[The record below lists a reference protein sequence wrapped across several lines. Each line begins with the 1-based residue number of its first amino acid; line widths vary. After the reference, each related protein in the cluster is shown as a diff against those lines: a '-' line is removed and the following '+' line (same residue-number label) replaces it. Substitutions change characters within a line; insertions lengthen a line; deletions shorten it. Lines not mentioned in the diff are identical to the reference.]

1 MDLDDQIQTLI
12 DRAPQD
18 GHTPQIIAAIA
29 PALKALAQQL
39 QHSQYYIL
47 QSVNQEWV
55 FTTLRNN
62 EEAELTKK
70 VIYAFSTFKDAA
82 QSPSAKDSPNLIA
95 VPIAVTAL
103 LFQMVTLEPIDSLVF
118 FETPGNLQSGVEVR
132 SEDVKNLIES
142 YLAQLSSGS
151 APPISK
157 FPPNMA

>member
-1 MDLDDQIQTLI
+1 MDLDCQIQTLI

-18 GHTPQIIAAIA
+18 GHTPQIVAAIA

-47 QSVNQEWV
+47 QSLNEQWV

-62 EEAELTKK
+62 EQPELTKK
-70 VIYAFSTFKDAA
+70 VIYAFPTLKDAS
-82 QSPSAKDSPNLIA
+82 QSPSAKDNPNLMA
-95 VPIAVTAL
+95 VPQAITAL

-132 SEDVKNLIES
+132 SEDVKNLIQS
-142 YLAQLSSGS
+142 YLAQLPSSS

-157 FPPNMA
+157 IPPNMA